1 MYNSS
6 QPFPSSYSTVDQSK
20 FSSEGYNSGN
30 QQTANYMTPVFGPR
44 DTMAAAAAA
53 KAAANPNQTPSPSP
67 SPSTT
72 GNPPAVQSANPSL
85 PDWMDPQTIA
95 QFQSMMQG
103 YTSALPSGVDS
114 ASYDRDLSR
123 AGGLSSLQNQQQ
135 TYSPSPYQG
144 SDTTRLANDPFAVTS
159 AARNMFR

>member
-1 MYNSS
+1 MYNPYQNNQQPNYFGSS
-6 QPFPSSYSTVDQSK
+6 QPASVSYNAD
-20 FSSEGYNSGN
+20 N
-30 QQTANYMTPVFGPR
+30 QQIASSMAPVFGPR
-44 DTMAAAAAA
+44 DTVAAA
-53 KAAANPNQTPSPSP
+53 AAANPNQTPSPSP

-103 YTSALPSGVDS
+103 YTSALPSGVSS
-114 ASYDRDLSR
+114 AAYNQDLSR
-123 AGGLSSLQNQQQ
+123 AGGLSSLKNQQQ
-135 TYSPSPYQG
+135 TYNPNPYQG